1 MVGAEKS
8 SSVCYNFINKS
19 NYRESDKMILGLTG
33 GIASGKSTVSS
44 FLKEIGIEIIDADN
58 LAREVSERSEVIDE
72 LVKTFGEEILEK
84 KSLDKQGRRKI
95 ERKSL
100 REIVFSNKENV
111 KKINKIIHPRVIEV
125 FEKRKKTNLLDEII
139 IFDIPLLFEA
149 NLEYLCD
156 KVIVVVASEK
166 IQIERIKKRDGSGLE
181 VAKNIIGNQ
190 MSSNEKS
197 RLADYV
203 ITNDKSIEEL
213 KNQVVELYERIKGE
227 LY

>member
-1 MVGAEKS
+1 
-8 SSVCYNFINKS
+8 
-19 NYRESDKMILGLTG
+19 MILGLTG